1 MATVTK
7 TPPIP
12 QKSVFDVDANSLRT
26 NSVDKV
32 SSLLTSLLVLVCLA
46 VFLLGLLFFLRA
58 GQPQA
63 KALVLEPE
71 RIAGRG
77 ENAEGFERDF
87 DPPAAD
93 EVEMTEPPID
103 QTLQMVAE
111 AITSVSELMDG
122 MQNDGT
128 GKGDSRPPG
137 PEGEGDDIIPRFERW
152 DIKFQARDKKNY
164 ATQLDFFKIEL
175 GTYGAGI
182 PRVEYV
188 ANLASS
194 PVKRTGLPKDDK
206 RLYFLSVADGALKR
220 YDKQFLQSAGIN
232 VGTRPPIKFF
242 PKETEE
248 LLAQAEA
255 QYYVKN
261 RNPEF
266 RVTDVG
272 KTVFECRPSAAGKGY
287 EFVVTDQ
294 RYRNKLTKK

>member
-1 MATVTK
+1 MAK
-7 TPPIP
+7 TDPSPNTTD
-12 QKSVFDVDANSLRT
+12 KNVFDVDANSLRT

-32 SSLLTSLLVLVCLA
+32 SSLLTAMLVLVGLA
-46 VFLLGLLFFLRA
+46 VFLLGLMFFLRA
-58 GQPQA
+58 GQPQI
-63 KALVLEPE
+63 KAIRLEPE
-71 RIAGRG
+71 KIAGRG
-77 ENAEGFERDF
+77 ENAEGMERDF

-93 EVEMTEPPID
+93 EVEMSDPPLD
-103 QTLQMVAE
+103 QTLQMVAD
-111 AITSVSELMDG
+111 AINSVSELMDG

-164 ATQLDFFKIEL
+164 GAQLDFFKIEL

-182 PRVEYV
+182 PRVEYIS
-188 ANLASS
+188 NLSGA
-194 PVKRTGLPKDDK
+194 PVKRSGLPKDDK

-242 PKETEE
+242 PPETEE

-255 QYYVKN
+255 QHYVKN

-272 KTVFECRPSAAGKGY
+272 KTVFESRPSATGKGY
-287 EFVVTDQ
+287 EFVVIDQ
-294 RYRNKLTKK
+294 RYRNKLVKK